1 MDDLNQLL
9 NMCTLQQSI
18 PSSLVTCSR
27 PAVARHPYGVLAPRI
42 QQFRTAGR
50 MSQRVT
56 TRASAGTAS
65 PPLPAG
71 ASQEK
76 EQSLNGNGAAPP
88 GEELS
93 GPMLAP
99 SAFNKNWV
107 RLAWVSAALI
117 VAARSTEFLPVNAA
131 AFIHVMA
138 WGLWLGSN
146 IWTTFIAGIT
156 MFKNLPRQTFGKLQ
170 AKLFPQY
177 FAVAIAAGVLQ
188 IGTLTFGVP
197 GGIARTQS
205 ITLGV
210 ALVSSL
216 VNWLYI
222 EPMATNLMFE
232 RYNLEN
238 VPGDKDAA
246 KIKQL
251 YKQFGK
257 FHGISSLLNLV
268 ALGAVVSHGWWL
280 ASKLSLSI
288 A

>member
-1 MDDLNQLL
+1 MLFHDATPRSRIALNADPCLL
-9 NMCTLQQSI
+9 
-18 PSSLVTCSR
+18 V
-27 PAVARHPYGVLAPRI
+27 
-42 QQFRTAGR
+42 
-50 MSQRVT
+50 
-56 TRASAGTAS
+56 
-65 PPLPAG
+65 
-71 ASQEK
+71 
-76 EQSLNGNGAAPP
+76 
-88 GEELS
+88 
-93 GPMLAP
+93 
-99 SAFNKNWV
+99 
-107 RLAWVSAALI
+107 
-117 VAARSTEFLPVNAA
+117 
-131 AFIHVMA
+131 
-138 WGLWLGSN
+138 
-146 IWTTFIAGIT
+146 
-156 MFKNLPRQTFGKLQ
+156 Q

-205 ITLGV
+205 ITLGMLATLIAPFNYKHDVVHCACLRPSFAETYWRQIAVPACISLSGHCAGV

>member
-1 MDDLNQLL
+1 
-9 NMCTLQQSI
+9 
-18 PSSLVTCSR
+18 
-27 PAVARHPYGVLAPRI
+27 
-42 QQFRTAGR
+42 
-50 MSQRVT
+50 MSQMFT
-56 TRASAGTAS
+56 SRASAGTAS
-65 PPLPAG
+65 QTAAAG
-71 ASQEK
+71 SSQEK
-76 EQSLNGNGAAPP
+76 EHSLNENGANPS

-93 GPMLAP
+93 GPMLEP

-107 RLAWVSAALI
+107 RLAWVSAALV
-117 VAARSTEFLPVNAA
+117 VAARSTEFLPVNVAV
-131 AFIHVMA
+131 FIHLMA

-188 IGTLTFGVP
+188 IGTLAFGVP

-210 ALVSSL
+210 AFVTSL
-216 VNWLYI
+216 ANWLYV
-222 EPMATNLMFE
+222 EPVATNLMFE

-238 VPGDKDAA
+238 APGEKDSA

-268 ALGAVVSHGWWL
+268 ALGAVISHGWWL
-280 ASKLSLSI
+280 ASKLSLGI